1 MICVAACEYLYIGI
15 ASITLNI
22 LMDSSKQTMNEET
35 KNKDVELDEGTVE
48 EETSQEEP
56 VDLQNDEEGEV
67 NEPSKSLDE
76 LEAKISE
83 LKDQLLRTVADSENL
98 RKRLEREKEQTRKFG
113 IANFAKDLLS
123 IADNLG
129 RALDA
134 APTKEDVEDQA
145 LENLVLGIQMT
156 EQELQKAFENNNIRK
171 IDPLG
176 EKFDYNFHQA
186 MFEVEETDKEP
197 GIVVQVL
204 QPGYAIDDR
213 ILRPAM
219 VGVAAAKGGKKNVA
233 VDTKA

>member
-1 MICVAACEYLYIGI
+1 MICVAACEYLYIGSD
-15 ASITLNI
+15 SINSNI
-22 LMDSSKQTMNEET
+22 SMDSSKQTMNEET
-35 KNKDVELDEGTVE
+35 ENKDVELDEETVE
-48 EETSQEEP
+48 EETCLEES

-156 EQELQKAFENNNIRK
+156 EQELQKAFENNNVRK

>member
-1 MICVAACEYLYIGI
+1 
-15 ASITLNI
+15 
-22 LMDSSKQTMNEET
+22 MDSSKQTMNEE
-35 KNKDVELDEGTVE
+35 KENKDVEADQGTFAEATSLE
-48 EETSQEEP
+48 ES

-67 NEPSKSLDE
+67 NENEPSKSLDE

-98 RKRLEREKEQTRKFG
+98 RKRLEREKDQTRKFG

-134 APTKEDVEDQA
+134 APNKEGIEDQA
-145 LENLVLGIQMT
+145 IENFVLGVQMT
-156 EQELQKAFENNNIRK
+156 EQELQKAFDNNNIRK

-186 MFEVEETDKEP
+186 MFEVEETDQEP
-197 GIVVQVL
+197 GIIVQVL

-233 VDTKA
+233 VDTTA

>member
-1 MICVAACEYLYIGI
+1 
-15 ASITLNI
+15 
-22 LMDSSKQTMNEET
+22 MDSSKQTMNEE
-35 KNKDVELDEGTVE
+35 KENKDVEVDQGTFAEATSLE
-48 EETSQEEP
+48 ES

-67 NEPSKSLDE
+67 NENEPSKSLDE

-134 APTKEDVEDQA
+134 APNKEGIEDQA
-145 LENLVLGIQMT
+145 IENFVLGVQMT
-156 EQELQKAFENNNIRK
+156 EQELQKAFDNNNIRK

-186 MFEVEETDKEP
+186 MFEVEETDQEP

-219 VGVAAAKGGKKNVA
+219 VGVAANKAGKKNVA
-233 VDTKA
+233 VDTTA

>member
-1 MICVAACEYLYIGI
+1 
-15 ASITLNI
+15 
-22 LMDSSKQTMNEET
+22 MDSSKQTMNEE
-35 KNKDVELDEGTVE
+35 KENKDVEVDQGTFAEAASLE
-48 EETSQEEP
+48 ES

-67 NEPSKSLDE
+67 NENEPSKSLDE

-129 RALDA
+129 RALEA
-134 APTKEDVEDQA
+134 APNKEGIEDQA
-145 LENLVLGIQMT
+145 IENFVLGVQMT
-156 EQELQKAFENNNIRK
+156 EQELQKAFDNNNIRK

-186 MFEVEETDKEP
+186 MFEVEETDQEP

-233 VDTKA
+233 VDTTA

>member
-1 MICVAACEYLYIGI
+1 
-15 ASITLNI
+15 
-22 LMDSSKQTMNEET
+22 MNEE
-35 KNKDVELDEGTVE
+35 KENKDVKLDEGTVE
-48 EETSQEEP
+48 EETSLEEG
-56 VDLQNDEEGEV
+56 VELQNEEEGEV
-67 NEPSKSLDE
+67 NEPSNSLEE
-76 LEAKISE
+76 LEAKILE

-134 APTKEDVEDQA
+134 APNKGDVEDQA
-145 LENLVLGIQMT
+145 IENLVLGIQMT
-156 EQELQKAFENNNIRK
+156 EQELQKAFDNNNIRK

-186 MFEVEETDKEP
+186 MFEVEETDQEP

-219 VGVAAAKGGKKNVA
+219 VGVAANKAGKKNVA
-233 VDTKA
+233 VDTTA

>member
-1 MICVAACEYLYIGI
+1 
-15 ASITLNI
+15 
-22 LMDSSKQTMNEET
+22 MNEE
-35 KNKDVELDEGTVE
+35 KENKDVKLDEGTVE
-48 EETSQEEP
+48 EETSLEEG
-56 VDLQNDEEGEV
+56 VELQNDEEGEV
-67 NEPSKSLDE
+67 NEPSNSLEE
-76 LEAKISE
+76 LEAKILE

-134 APTKEDVEDQA
+134 APNKEDVEDQA
-145 LENLVLGIQMT
+145 IENLVLGIQMT
-156 EQELQKAFENNNIRK
+156 EQELQKAFDNNNIRK

-186 MFEVEETDKEP
+186 MFEVEETDQEP

-219 VGVAAAKGGKKNVA
+219 VGVAANKAGKKNVA
-233 VDTKA
+233 VDTTA

>member
-1 MICVAACEYLYIGI
+1 MICVAACEYLYIGV

-156 EQELQKAFENNNIRK
+156 EQELQKAFENNNVRK

>member
-1 MICVAACEYLYIGI
+1 
-15 ASITLNI
+15 
-22 LMDSSKQTMNEET
+22 MNEE
-35 KNKDVELDEGTVE
+35 KENKDVKLDEGTVE
-48 EETSQEEP
+48 EETSLEEG
-56 VDLQNDEEGEV
+56 VELQNEEEGEV
-67 NEPSKSLDE
+67 NEPSNSLEE
-76 LEAKISE
+76 LEAKILE

-134 APTKEDVEDQA
+134 APNKGDVEDQA
-145 LENLVLGIQMT
+145 IENLVLGIQMT
-156 EQELQKAFENNNIRK
+156 QQELQKAFDNNNIRK

-186 MFEVEETDKEP
+186 MFEVEETDQEP

-219 VGVAAAKGGKKNVA
+219 VGVAANKAGKKNVA
-233 VDTKA
+233 VDTTA

>member
-1 MICVAACEYLYIGI
+1 
-15 ASITLNI
+15 
-22 LMDSSKQTMNEET
+22 MDSQKQTMNEE
-35 KNKDVELDEGTVE
+35 KENKDVKLDEGTAE
-48 EETSQEEP
+48 EETSLEEA
-56 VDLQNDEEGEV
+56 VEIQNDEEGEV
-67 NEPSKSLDE
+67 IEPSSSLDE
-76 LEAKISE
+76 LEAKILE

-134 APTKEDVEDQA
+134 APNKEDVENQA

-156 EQELQKAFENNNIRK
+156 EQELQKAFDNNNIRK

-186 MFEVEETDKEP
+186 MFEVEETDQEP

-219 VGVAAAKGGKKNVA
+219 VGVAANKAGKKNVS
-233 VDTKA
+233 VDTTA

>member
-1 MICVAACEYLYIGI
+1 
-15 ASITLNI
+15 
-22 LMDSSKQTMNEET
+22 MDSSKQTMNKEKE
-35 KNKDVELDEGTVE
+35 NKDVEVDQGTFAEATSLE
-48 EETSQEEP
+48 ES

-67 NEPSKSLDE
+67 NENEPSKSLDE

-134 APTKEDVEDQA
+134 APNKEGIEDQA
-145 LENLVLGIQMT
+145 IENFVLGVQMT
-156 EQELQKAFENNNIRK
+156 EQELQKAFDNNNIRK

-186 MFEVEETDKEP
+186 MFEVEETDQEP

-233 VDTKA
+233 VDTTA

>member
-1 MICVAACEYLYIGI
+1 
-15 ASITLNI
+15 
-22 LMDSSKQTMNEET
+22 MDSQKQTMNEE
-35 KNKDVELDEGTVE
+35 KENKDVKLDEGTVE
-48 EETSQEEP
+48 EETSLEEAVEP
-56 VDLQNDEEGEV
+56 QNDDEGEV
-67 NEPSKSLDE
+67 NDSSSNLDE
-76 LEAKISE
+76 LEAKILE

-134 APTKEDVEDQA
+134 APNKEDVKDQA
-145 LENLVLGIQMT
+145 IENLVLGIQMT
-156 EQELQKAFENNNIRK
+156 EQELQKAFDNNNIRK

-186 MFEVEETDKEP
+186 MFEVEETDQEP
-197 GIVVQVL
+197 GTVVQVL

-219 VGVAAAKGGKKNVA
+219 VGVAANKAEKKNVA
-233 VDTKA
+233 VDTTA

>member
-1 MICVAACEYLYIGI
+1 
-15 ASITLNI
+15 
-22 LMDSSKQTMNEET
+22 MNEE
-35 KNKDVELDEGTVE
+35 KENKDVKLDEGTVE
-48 EETSQEEP
+48 EETSLEEG
-56 VDLQNDEEGEV
+56 VEVQNEEEGEV
-67 NEPSKSLDE
+67 NEPSNSLEE
-76 LEAKISE
+76 LEAKILE

-134 APTKEDVEDQA
+134 APNKGDVEDQA
-145 LENLVLGIQMT
+145 IENLVLGIQMT
-156 EQELQKAFENNNIRK
+156 QQELQKAFDNNNIRK

-186 MFEVEETDKEP
+186 MFEVEETDQEP

-219 VGVAAAKGGKKNVA
+219 VGVAANKAGKKNVA
-233 VDTKA
+233 VDTTA

>member
-1 MICVAACEYLYIGI
+1 
-15 ASITLNI
+15 
-22 LMDSSKQTMNEET
+22 MDSQKQTMNEE
-35 KNKDVELDEGTVE
+35 KENKDLKLDEGSVE
-48 EETSQEEP
+48 EETSLEEE
-56 VDLQNDEEGEV
+56 VEIQNDEEGQV

-76 LEAKISE
+76 LEAKILE

-134 APTKEDVEDQA
+134 VPNKEDVGDQA
-145 LENLVLGIQMT
+145 IENLVLGIQMT
-156 EQELQKAFENNNIRK
+156 EQELQKAFDNNNIRK
-171 IDPLG
+171 INPLG

-186 MFEVEETDKEP
+186 MFEVEETDQEP

-219 VGVAAAKGGKKNVA
+219 VGVAANKSGKKNVG
-233 VDTKA
+233 VDTTA

>member
-15 ASITLNI
+15 ASIYLNI

-35 KNKDVELDEGTVE
+35 ENKDVELDEGTVE

-134 APTKEDVEDQA
+134 APTKEDIEDQA

-219 VGVAAAKGGKKNVA
+219 VGVAAAKGGKKNIA

>member
-1 MICVAACEYLYIGI
+1 
-15 ASITLNI
+15 
-22 LMDSSKQTMNEET
+22 MDNSKQTMNEET
-35 KNKDVELDEGTVE
+35 EKKDVEVDQGTFAEATNLE
-48 EETSQEEP
+48 ES
-56 VDLQNDEEGEV
+56 VDLQNEEEGEV
-67 NEPSKSLDE
+67 NENEPSKSLDE

-134 APTKEDVEDQA
+134 APNKEDIEDLA
-145 LENLVLGIQMT
+145 IENFVLGVQMT
-156 EQELQKAFENNNIRK
+156 EQELQKAFDNNNIRK

-186 MFEVEETDKEP
+186 MFEVEETDKAP

-233 VDTKA
+233 VDTTA

>member
-1 MICVAACEYLYIGI
+1 
-15 ASITLNI
+15 
-22 LMDSSKQTMNEET
+22 MDSSKQTMNEE
-35 KNKDVELDEGTVE
+35 KENKDVEVDQGTFAEATSLE
-48 EETSQEEP
+48 ES

-67 NEPSKSLDE
+67 NENEPSKSLDE

-98 RKRLEREKEQTRKFG
+98 RKRLEREKDQTRKFG

-134 APTKEDVEDQA
+134 APNKEGIEDQA
-145 LENLVLGIQMT
+145 IENFVLGVQMT
-156 EQELQKAFENNNIRK
+156 EQELQKAFDNNNIRK

-186 MFEVEETDKEP
+186 MFEVEETDQEP
-197 GIVVQVL
+197 GIIVQVL

-233 VDTKA
+233 VDTTA

>member
-134 APTKEDVEDQA
+134 APAKEDVEDQA
-145 LENLVLGIQMT
+145 IENLVLGIQMT

>member
-1 MICVAACEYLYIGI
+1 
-15 ASITLNI
+15 
-22 LMDSSKQTMNEET
+22 MDSSKQTMNEE
-35 KNKDVELDEGTVE
+35 KENKDVEVDQGTFAEATNLE
-48 EETSQEEP
+48 ES
-56 VDLQNDEEGEV
+56 VDLQNEEEGEV
-67 NEPSKSLDE
+67 NENEPSKSLDE

-134 APTKEDVEDQA
+134 APNKEGIEDQA
-145 LENLVLGIQMT
+145 IENFVLGVQMT
-156 EQELQKAFENNNIRK
+156 EQELQKAFDNNNIRK

-186 MFEVEETDKEP
+186 MFEVEETDQEP

-233 VDTKA
+233 VDTTA

>member
-1 MICVAACEYLYIGI
+1 
-15 ASITLNI
+15 
-22 LMDSSKQTMNEET
+22 MDNSKQTMNEET
-35 KNKDVELDEGTVE
+35 EKKDVEVDQGTFAEATSLE
-48 EETSQEEP
+48 ES
-56 VDLQNDEEGEV
+56 VDLQNDEEGELNE

-134 APTKEDVEDQA
+134 APNKEGIEDQA
-145 LENLVLGIQMT
+145 IENFVLGVQMT
-156 EQELQKAFENNNIRK
+156 EQELQKAFDNNNIRK

-186 MFEVEETDKEP
+186 MFEVEETDQEP

-233 VDTKA
+233 VDTTA

>member
-1 MICVAACEYLYIGI
+1 
-15 ASITLNI
+15 
-22 LMDSSKQTMNEET
+22 MNEE
-35 KNKDVELDEGTVE
+35 KENKDVKLDEGTVE
-48 EETSQEEP
+48 EETSLEEAVEP
-56 VDLQNDEEGEV
+56 QNDDEGEV
-67 NEPSKSLDE
+67 NDSSSNLDE
-76 LEAKISE
+76 LEAKILE

-134 APTKEDVEDQA
+134 APNKEDVKDQA
-145 LENLVLGIQMT
+145 IENLVLGIQMT
-156 EQELQKAFENNNIRK
+156 EQELQKAFDNNNIRK

-186 MFEVEETDKEP
+186 MFEVEETDQEP
-197 GIVVQVL
+197 GTVVQVL

-219 VGVAAAKGGKKNVA
+219 VGVAANKAEKKNVA
-233 VDTKA
+233 VDTTA

>member
-1 MICVAACEYLYIGI
+1 
-15 ASITLNI
+15 
-22 LMDSSKQTMNEET
+22 MDSSKQTMNEE
-35 KNKDVELDEGTVE
+35 KENKDVEVDQGTFAEATSLE
-48 EETSQEEP
+48 ES
-56 VDLQNDEEGEV
+56 VDLQNDEEGELNE

-134 APTKEDVEDQA
+134 APNKEGIEDQA
-145 LENLVLGIQMT
+145 IENFVLGVQMT
-156 EQELQKAFENNNIRK
+156 EQELQKAFDNNNIRK

-186 MFEVEETDKEP
+186 MFEVEETDQEP
-197 GIVVQVL
+197 GIIVQVL

-233 VDTKA
+233 VDTTA

>member
-1 MICVAACEYLYIGI
+1 
-15 ASITLNI
+15 
-22 LMDSSKQTMNEET
+22 MDSSKQTMNEE
-35 KNKDVELDEGTVE
+35 KENKDVEVDQGTFAEATSLE
-48 EETSQEEP
+48 ES
-56 VDLQNDEEGEV
+56 VDLQNDEERELNE

-134 APTKEDVEDQA
+134 APNKEGIEDQA
-145 LENLVLGIQMT
+145 IENFVLGVQMT
-156 EQELQKAFENNNIRK
+156 EQELQKAFDNNNIRK

-186 MFEVEETDKEP
+186 MFEVEETDQEP

-233 VDTKA
+233 VDTTA

>member
-1 MICVAACEYLYIGI
+1 
-15 ASITLNI
+15 
-22 LMDSSKQTMNEET
+22 MNEET
-35 KNKDVELDEGTVE
+35 ENKDVELDEETVE
-48 EETSQEEP
+48 EETCLEES

-76 LEAKISE
+76 LEAEISE

-134 APTKEDVEDQA
+134 APNKEDVEDKA
-145 LENLVLGIQMT
+145 IENLVLGIQMT

-219 VGVAAAKGGKKNVA
+219 VGVAAAQGGKKNVS
-233 VDTKA
+233 VDTTA

>member
-1 MICVAACEYLYIGI
+1 
-15 ASITLNI
+15 
-22 LMDSSKQTMNEET
+22 MDSSKQTMNDEKE
-35 KNKDVELDEGTVE
+35 NKDVELDEGTVE
-48 EETSQEEP
+48 EETNLEES

-67 NEPSKSLDE
+67 TDSSKSLDE

-134 APTKEDVEDQA
+134 APNKEDVEDKA
-145 LENLVLGIQMT
+145 IENLVLGIQMT
-156 EQELQKAFENNNIRK
+156 EQELQKAFDNNNIRK

-176 EKFDYNFHQA
+176 EKFDYNYHQA
-186 MFEVEETDKEP
+186 MFEVEETDEDP

-204 QPGYAIDDR
+204 QAGYAIDDR

-219 VGVAAAKGGKKNVA
+219 VGVAASKGGKKSVS
-233 VDTKA
+233 VDTTA

>member
-1 MICVAACEYLYIGI
+1 
-15 ASITLNI
+15 
-22 LMDSSKQTMNEET
+22 MDSSKQTMNEE
-35 KNKDVELDEGTVE
+35 KENKDVEADQGTFAEATSLE
-48 EETSQEEP
+48 ES

-67 NEPSKSLDE
+67 NENEPSKSLDE

-134 APTKEDVEDQA
+134 APNKEGIEDQA
-145 LENLVLGIQMT
+145 IENFVLGVQMT
-156 EQELQKAFENNNIRK
+156 EQELQTAFDNNNIRK

-186 MFEVEETDKEP
+186 MFEVEETDQEP

-233 VDTKA
+233 VDTTA